1 MIILP
6 STVYCANGRRPP
18 RLCSFRLSP
27 EAAEPSLEPLA
38 PRRAGAGP
46 HIAAIIACPSGR
58 ATAFGGYPPVIFL
71 FIADEGASFG
81 GWTAKEVEGRA
92 GELGGGED
100 DTRPAASSP
109 FQRVPVFPCFV
120 AARSGGSLRKGE
132 GIPPAAIAIGL
143 PGRGGI
149 ITDSIKWKFCM
160 YSPKSVLPTRRFFV
174 GGHRFLAAGGKGGCL
189 SGERGV

>member
-1 MIILP
+1 M
-6 STVYCANGRRPP
+6 AGGRRVSVLSD
-18 RLCSFRLSP
+18 RLRRRRSRLWRRSR
-27 EAAEPSLEPLA
+27 LE
-38 PRRAGAGP
+38 G
-46 HIAAIIACPSGR
+46 SGR

-92 GELGGGED
+92 EELGGGED
-100 DTRPAASSP
+100 DTRRRRPLL
-109 FQRVPVFPCFV
+109 F
-120 AARSGGSLRKGE
+120 KGCRF
-132 GIPPAAIAIGL
+132 PPALLQPFRGKPPQRRRDTAGRHSHRL